1 MVFDK
6 IANTAGKTDCIS
18 RLLKTTSD
26 NHSNAKIGIGHT
38 WWATC
43 GEINDTNAHPH
54 FDQNNNLAIIHNGI
68 IINYL
73 EIK

>member
-1 MVFDK
+1 LVFDK

-38 WWATC
+38 
-43 GEINDTNAHPH
+43 
-54 FDQNNNLAIIHNGI
+54 
-68 IINYL
+68 
-73 EIK
+73 